1 MGTWDFSGKCAVVTG
16 AASGIGAAL
25 ARNLAARGT
34 HLALVDLDAVG
45 LERTR
50 QAIQQNVRVSLH
62 HMDVRDREAVEA
74 LPGAVAT
81 QHCVP
86 ADMLVN
92 NAGVALEGAFANV
105 SEADFDWVLDIN
117 LHAPIRMTRAFLP
130 TLKERPAAQIVN
142 ISSVFGLIG
151 PPGQAAYS
159 TAKFGLRGFTEAL
172 QAEYRGSQLKISCV
186 HPGGIATNIA
196 RRARTDGAAV
206 AGTSEERDA
215 QFRRLAKTTPATAA
229 SVILKGTAKGK
240 PRILIGLDAWF
251 AYLLTFLLPTRY
263 HAITG
268 RLPAENEGE

>member
-62 HMDVRDREAVEA
+62 HMDVRNREAVEA

-117 LHAPIRMTRAFLP
+117 LNAPIRMTRAFLP

-172 QAEYRGSQLKISCV
+172 RHELEHSNVRVAQV
-186 HPGGIATNIA
+186 HPGGINTEIA
-196 RRARTDGAAV
+196 RNSRLTSDLTQDEIDQRLERTQQFLVMPPDQAAEII
-206 AGTSEERDA
+206 ASGLERGRD
-215 QFRRLAKTTPATAA
+215 
-229 SVILKGTAKGK
+229 
-240 PRILIGLDAWF
+240 RILIGNDARAIDMIQRLMPVKYW
-251 AYLLTFLLPTRY
+251 ALLRKKF
-263 HAITG
+263 G
-268 RLPAENEGE
+268 G